1 MNCVKCK
8 KAIPED
14 AIFCP
19 YCGKKQQ
26 SEKKKKKKR
35 ANGTG
40 SVIRKPGN
48 RSKPW
53 EAQKSGVYIGAY
65 ATKYEAEQALL
76 RLADLPASETL
87 NLTFEQVYE
96 KWLPVHSRTLTE
108 SGIAGYKFAFSKCE
122 ALHGKVFRRLRT
134 SDFQQVILEAES
146 KGFSKSS
153 CGKIMQLLGQ
163 LSKWA
168 IQEEICHTNYAQ
180 FVVVTAQQK
189 STKQP
194 FTPEQIEAILKST
207 EPAAQI
213 AAILIATGCRPNE
226 LFAAATAEAQETYF
240 VSGSKTEAGKNRIIP
255 VAAFGLDAYQSLRA
269 AAIESGCEKLIGAYS
284 GNKNYQSFYKKDWQ
298 RLMESLCIENMTPY
312 NCRHTFVTMAVQSGV
327 KPEILQKIIGHAD
340 YNTTIGVYT
349 HLQINEILQEAKKLT
364 VTDTLQTQETKTK

>member
-14 AIFCP
+14 GIFCP

-26 SEKKKKKKR
+26 VEKKKKKKR
-35 ANGTG
+35 ANGSGT
-40 SVIRKPGN
+40 VIRKPGN

-53 EAQKSGVYIGAY
+53 EAQKSGIYVGAY

-76 RLADLPASETL
+76 RLADLPVSETL
-87 NLTFEQVYE
+87 NLTFEQVYQ
-96 KWLPVHSRTLTE
+96 KWFPVHSRTLTE
-108 SGIAGYKFAFSKCE
+108 SGIAGYKFAFSHC
-122 ALHGKVFRRLRT
+122 APLHGKVFRRLRT
-134 SDFQQVILEAES
+134 SDFQQIILEAES

-189 STKQP
+189 STKEP
-194 FTPEQIEAILKST
+194 FTAAQITAILGSPD
-207 EPAAQI
+207 PAAQI
-213 AAILIATGCRPNE
+213 AAILLATGCRPNE
-226 LFAAATAEAQETYF
+226 LFAAATAKAQETYF

-255 VAAFGLDAYQSLRA
+255 VASFGLAAYQSLRA

-284 GNKNYQSFYKKDWQ
+284 GNKNYHGFYNRDWKQ
-298 RLMESLCIENMTPY
+298 LMESLCIEKMTPY

-349 HLQINEILQEAKKLT
+349 HLQINEILQEASKLT
-364 VTDTLQTQETKTK
+364 VTDTLQTQETKLK

>member
-8 KAIPED
+8 KPIPED
-14 AIFCP
+14 GIFCP
-19 YCGKKQQ
+19 YCGKKQRP
-26 SEKKKKKKR
+26 EIKKKKKR
-35 ANGTG
+35 ANGSGT
-40 SVIRKPGN
+40 VIRKPGN

-53 EAQKSGVYIGAY
+53 EAQKSGIYIGAY

-76 RLADLPASETL
+76 RLADLPVSETL
-87 NLTFEQVYE
+87 NLTFEQVYQ
-96 KWLPVHSRTLTE
+96 KWFPVHSRTLTE
-108 SGIAGYKFAFSKCE
+108 SGIAGYKFAFSHC
-122 ALHGKVFRRLRT
+122 APLHGKVFRRLRT
-134 SDFQQVILEAES
+134 SDFQQIILEAES

-189 STKQP
+189 STKEP
-194 FTPEQIEAILKST
+194 FTAAQITAILGSPD
-207 EPAAQI
+207 PAAQI
-213 AAILIATGCRPNE
+213 AAILLATGCRPNE
-226 LFAAATAEAQETYF
+226 LFAAATAKAQETYF

-255 VAAFGLDAYQSLRA
+255 VASFGLAAYQSLHA
-269 AAIESGCEKLIGAYS
+269 AAIESGCEKLIEAYS
-284 GNKNYQSFYKKDWQ
+284 GNKNYDGFYRRDWK
-298 RLMESLCIENMTPY
+298 RLMESLCIEKMTPY

-349 HLQINEILQEAKKLT
+349 HLQINEILQEASKLT
-364 VTDTLQTQETKTK
+364 VTDTLQTQETKPK

>member
-14 AIFCP
+14 GIFCP

-87 NLTFEQVYE
+87 NLTFKQVYE

-189 STKQP
+189 SAKQP
-194 FTPEQIEAILKST
+194 FAPDQIAAILKSA

-255 VAAFGLDAYQSLRA
+255 VAAFGLSAYQSLRA

-312 NCRHTFVTMAVQSGV
+312 NCRHTFITLAVQSGV

-349 HLQINEILQEAKKLT
+349 HLQKNEILQEALKLT
-364 VTDTLQTQETKTK
+364 VTDTLQTPKTSPV

>member
-76 RLADLPASETL
+76 RLADLPVSETL
-87 NLTFEQVYE
+87 NLTFEQVYQ

-122 ALHGKVFRRLRT
+122 MLHGKVFRRLRT

-189 STKQP
+189 STKEP
-194 FTPEQIEAILKST
+194 FTAAQITAILGSP

-213 AAILIATGCRPNE
+213 AAILLATGCRPNE

-255 VAAFGLDAYQSLRA
+255 VAAFGLSAYQSLRA

-284 GNKNYQSFYKKDWQ
+284 GNKNYHSFYKKDWQ
-298 RLMESLCIENMTPY
+298 RLMESLCIENMAPY
-312 NCRHTFVTMAVQSGV
+312 NCRHTFVTLAVQSGV

-349 HLQINEILQEAKKLT
+349 HLQKNEILQEALKLT
-364 VTDTLQTQETKTK
+364 ITDTLQTPKTSPV

>member
-8 KAIPED
+8 KTIPED

-87 NLTFEQVYE
+87 NLTFKQVYE

-194 FTPEQIEAILKST
+194 FTPDQIEAILKST

-255 VAAFGLDAYQSLRA
+255 VAAFGLPAYQSLRA
-269 AAIESGCEKLIGAYS
+269 AAIESGCEKLINAYS
-284 GNKNYQSFYKKDWQ
+284 GNKNYDGFYRRDWK

-349 HLQINEILQEAKKLT
+349 HLQINEILQEASKLT
-364 VTDTLQTQETKTK
+364 VTDTLQTQETKAK

>member
-8 KAIPED
+8 KTIPED
-14 AIFCP
+14 GIFCP

-26 SEKKKKKKR
+26 PEKKKKKKR
-35 ANGTG
+35 ANGSGT
-40 SVIRKPGN
+40 VIRKPGN

-53 EAQKSGVYIGAY
+53 EAQKSGIYVGAY

-76 RLADLPASETL
+76 RLADLPISETL
-87 NLTFEQVYE
+87 NLTFEQVYQ
-96 KWLPVHSRTLTE
+96 KWLPVHARSLTQ
-108 SGIAGYKFAFSKCE
+108 SGIAGYKFAFSHC
-122 ALHGKVFRRLRT
+122 APLHGKVFRRLRT

-189 STKQP
+189 STKEP
-194 FTPEQIEAILKST
+194 FTAAQMTAILGSPD
-207 EPAAQI
+207 PAAQI
-213 AAILIATGCRPNE
+213 AAILLATGCRPNE
-226 LFAAATAEAQETYF
+226 LFAAATAKSQETYF

-255 VAAFGLDAYQSLRA
+255 VAAFGLSAYQSLRA

-284 GNKNYQSFYKKDWQ
+284 GNKNYHGFYNRDWKQ
-298 RLMESLCIENMTPY
+298 LMESLGIEKMSPY
-312 NCRHTFVTMAVQSGV
+312 NCRHTYATLAVQAGV
-327 KPEILQKIIGHAD
+327 KPEILQKILGHKD
-340 YNTTIGVYT
+340 YSTTIDVYT
-349 HLQINEILQEAKKLT
+349 HLQINEILQEASKLA
-364 VTDTLQTQETKTK
+364 VTDTLQTQETKPR

>member
-180 FVVVTAQQK
+180 FVVVTAKQK
-189 STKQP
+189 ATRQP
-194 FTPEQIEAILKST
+194 FTAAQIAAILSSSD
-207 EPAAQI
+207 PAAQI

-327 KPEILQKIIGHAD
+327 KPEILQKILGHRD
-340 YNTTIGVYT
+340 YSTTIDVYT
-349 HLQINEILQEAKKLT
+349 HLQKNEILQEASKLT
-364 VTDTLQTQETKTK
+364 VADTLQTQETKAK

>member
-8 KAIPED
+8 KPIPED
-14 AIFCP
+14 GIFCP

-26 SEKKKKKKR
+26 QEKKKKKKR
-35 ANGTG
+35 ANGSGT
-40 SVIRKPGN
+40 VIRKPGN

-53 EAQKSGVYIGAY
+53 EAQKSGIYVGAY

-76 RLADLPASETL
+76 RLADLPVSETL

-96 KWLPVHSRTLTE
+96 KWFPVHSRTLTE
-108 SGIAGYKFAFSKCE
+108 SGIAGYKFAFSHC
-122 ALHGKVFRRLRT
+122 APLHSKVFRRLRT

-189 STKQP
+189 STKEP
-194 FTPEQIEAILKST
+194 FTAAQMTAILSSP

-213 AAILIATGCRPNE
+213 AAILLATGCRPNE
-226 LFAAATAEAQETYF
+226 LFAAATAKSQETYF

-255 VAAFGLDAYQSLRA
+255 VAAFGLAAYQSLRA

-284 GNKNYQSFYKKDWQ
+284 GNKNYRGFYERDWK
-298 RLMESLCIENMTPY
+298 RLMESLCIEKMTPY

-349 HLQINEILQEAKKLT
+349 HLQINEILQEASKLT
-364 VTDTLQTQETKTK
+364 VTDTLQTPKTSPV

>member
-87 NLTFEQVYE
+87 NLTFAQVYE

-122 ALHGKVFRRLRT
+122 TLHGKVFRRLRT

-194 FTPEQIEAILKST
+194 FTTDQIEAILKST

-213 AAILIATGCRPNE
+213 AAILLATGCRPNE

-255 VAAFGLDAYQSLRA
+255 VAAFGLSAYQSLRS

-284 GNKNYQSFYKKDWQ
+284 GNKNYHSFYKKDWQ
-298 RLMESLCIENMTPY
+298 RLMESLCIENMAPY
-312 NCRHTFVTMAVQSGV
+312 NCRHTFVTLAVQSGV

-349 HLQINEILQEAKKLT
+349 HLQKNEILQEALKLT
-364 VTDTLQTQETKTK
+364 ITDTLQTPKTSPV

>member
-14 AIFCP
+14 GIFCP

-26 SEKKKKKKR
+26 VEKKKKKKR
-35 ANGTG
+35 ANGSGT
-40 SVIRKPGN
+40 VIRKPGN

-53 EAQKSGVYIGAY
+53 EAQKSGIYVGAY

-76 RLADLPASETL
+76 RLADLPVSETL
-87 NLTFEQVYE
+87 NLTFGQVYE
-96 KWLPVHSRTLTE
+96 KWFPVHSRTLTE
-108 SGIAGYKFAFSKCE
+108 SGIAGYKFAFSHC
-122 ALHGKVFRRLRT
+122 APLHGKVFRRLRT
-134 SDFQQVILEAES
+134 SDFQQIILEAES

-189 STKQP
+189 STKEP
-194 FTPEQIEAILKST
+194 FTAAQITAILGSPD
-207 EPAAQI
+207 PAAQI
-213 AAILIATGCRPNE
+213 AAILLATGCRPNE
-226 LFAAATAEAQETYF
+226 LFAAATAQAQETYF

-255 VAAFGLDAYQSLRA
+255 VAAFGLAAYQSLRA
-269 AAIESGCEKLIGAYS
+269 AAIENGCKRLIDAYVGS
-284 GNKNYQSFYKKDWQ
+284 KNYNSFYKRDWQ
-298 RLMESLCIENMTPY
+298 RLMESLSIEKMTPY
-312 NCRHTFVTMAVQSGV
+312 NCRHTFTTMAVQSGM
-327 KPEILQKIIGHAD
+327 KPEILQKILGHTD
-340 YNTTIGVYT
+340 YSTTIGVYT
-349 HLQINEILQEAKKLT
+349 HLKKNEILQEVEKLA
-364 VTDTLQTQETKTK
+364 VTDTLQTQKIESK

>member
-14 AIFCP
+14 GIFCP

-26 SEKKKKKKR
+26 PEKKKKKKR
-35 ANGTG
+35 ANGSGT
-40 SVIRKPGN
+40 VIRKPGN

-53 EAQKSGVYIGAY
+53 EAQKSGIYVGAY

-76 RLADLPASETL
+76 RLADLPVSETL

-96 KWLPVHSRTLTE
+96 KWFPVHSRTLTE
-108 SGIAGYKFAFSKCE
+108 SGIAGYKFAFSHC
-122 ALHGKVFRRLRT
+122 APLHSKVFRRLRT

-194 FTPEQIEAILKST
+194 FTPDQIEAILKST

-255 VAAFGLDAYQSLRA
+255 VAAFGLPAYQSLRA
-269 AAIESGCEKLIGAYS
+269 ASIESGCERLIDAYVGS
-284 GNKNYQSFYKKDWQ
+284 KKYDSFYKRDWK
-298 RLMESLCIENMTPY
+298 RLMESLSIEKMTPY

-349 HLQINEILQEAKKLT
+349 HLQINEILQEASKLT
-364 VTDTLQTQETKTK
+364 VTDTLQTQETKPK

>member
-8 KAIPED
+8 KTIPED
-14 AIFCP
+14 GIFCP

-26 SEKKKKKKR
+26 LEKKKKKKR

-76 RLADLPASETL
+76 RLADLPVSETL
-87 NLTFEQVYE
+87 NLTFAQVYE

-122 ALHGKVFRRLRT
+122 MLHGKVFRRLRT

-194 FTPEQIEAILKST
+194 FTPDQIEAILKST

-213 AAILIATGCRPNE
+213 ASILLATGCRPNE

-240 VSGSKTEAGKNRIIP
+240 ISGSKTEAGKNRIIP
-255 VAAFGLDAYQSLRA
+255 VAPFGLSAYQSLRA
-269 AAIESGCEKLIGAYS
+269 AAIERGCEKLVEAYS
-284 GNKNYQSFYKKDWQ
+284 GHKNYRGFYERDWK

-312 NCRHTFVTMAVQSGV
+312 NCRHTFVTLAVQSGV

-349 HLQINEILQEAKKLT
+349 HLQLNEILQEASKLT
-364 VTDTLQTQETKTK
+364 VTDTLQTQETKPK

>member
-87 NLTFEQVYE
+87 NLTFKQVYE
-96 KWLPVHSRTLTE
+96 KWLPVHSRSITS
-108 SGIAGYKFAFSKCE
+108 SGVEGYEFAFSHCQDLKN
-122 ALHGKVFRRLRT
+122 KVFRRLRT
-134 SDFQQVILEAES
+134 SDFQQVILEMEG
-146 KGFSKSS
+146 KGLSKSS
-153 CGKIMQLLGQ
+153 CEKVVQLFGQ

-168 IQEEICHTNYAQ
+168 IQEEICQTNYAT
-180 FVVVTAQQK
+180 FVVVTAKQK
-189 STKQP
+189 ATRQP
-194 FTPEQIEAILKST
+194 FTAAQIAAILSSPD
-207 EPAAQI
+207 PAAQI

-255 VAAFGLDAYQSLRA
+255 VAAFGLPAYQSLRA
-269 AAIESGCEKLIGAYS
+269 AAIESGCEKLINAYS
-284 GNKNYQSFYKKDWQ
+284 GNKNYDGFYRRDWK

-364 VTDTLQTQETKTK
+364 VTDTLQTPKNSPV

>member
-14 AIFCP
+14 GIFCP

-26 SEKKKKKKR
+26 PEKKKKKKR
-35 ANGTG
+35 ANGSGT
-40 SVIRKPGN
+40 VIRKPGN

-53 EAQKSGVYIGAY
+53 EAQKSGIYVGAY

-96 KWLPVHSRTLTE
+96 KWFPVHSRTLTE

-122 ALHGKVFRRLRT
+122 MLHDKVFRRLRT

-213 AAILIATGCRPNE
+213 AAILLATGCRPNE

-240 VSGSKTEAGKNRIIP
+240 ISGSKTEAGKNRIIP
-255 VAAFGLDAYQSLRA
+255 VAAFGLSAYQSLHA
-269 AAIESGCEKLIGAYS
+269 AAIESGCEKLVEAYS
-284 GNKNYQSFYKKDWQ
+284 GHKNYRGFYERDWK

-312 NCRHTFVTMAVQSGV
+312 NCRHTFVTLAVQSGV

-349 HLQINEILQEAKKLT
+349 HLQLNEILQEASKLT
-364 VTDTLQTQETKTK
+364 VTDTLQTQETKPK

>member
-8 KAIPED
+8 KPIPED
-14 AIFCP
+14 GIFCP

-26 SEKKKKKKR
+26 QEKKKKKKR
-35 ANGTG
+35 ANGSGT
-40 SVIRKPGN
+40 VIRKPGN

-53 EAQKSGVYIGAY
+53 EAQKSGIYVGAY

-76 RLADLPASETL
+76 RLADLPVSETL
-87 NLTFEQVYE
+87 NLTFKQVYE

-122 ALHGKVFRRLRT
+122 MLHGKVFRRLRT

-269 AAIESGCEKLIGAYS
+269 AAIESGCEKLINAYS
-284 GNKNYQSFYKKDWQ
+284 GNKNYDGFYRRDWK

-349 HLQINEILQEAKKLT
+349 HLQKNEILQEALKLT
-364 VTDTLQTQETKTK
+364 VTDTLQTPKNSPV

>member
-14 AIFCP
+14 AIFCS

-87 NLTFEQVYE
+87 NLTFKQVYE

-194 FTPEQIEAILKST
+194 FTPDQIAAILSSPD
-207 EPAAQI
+207 PAAQI

-255 VAAFGLDAYQSLRA
+255 VAAFGLPAYQSLRA
-269 AAIESGCEKLIGAYS
+269 AAIESGCEKLINAYS
-284 GNKNYQSFYKKDWQ
+284 GNKNYDGFYRRDWM

-312 NCRHTFVTMAVQSGV
+312 NCRHTYATLAVQSGV
-327 KPEILQKIIGHAD
+327 KPEILQKILGHTD
-340 YNTTIGVYT
+340 YSTTVGVYT
-349 HLQINEILQEAKKLT
+349 HLQKNEILQEALKLT
-364 VTDTLQTQETKTK
+364 VTDTLQTPKNSPV

>member
-14 AIFCP
+14 GVFCP

-122 ALHGKVFRRLRT
+122 QLHGKVFRRLRT

-194 FTPEQIEAILKST
+194 FTPDQIEAILKST

-255 VAAFGLDAYQSLRA
+255 VAAFGLAAYQSLRA

-312 NCRHTFVTMAVQSGV
+312 NCRHTFITLAVQSGV

-349 HLQINEILQEAKKLT
+349 HLQKNEILQEALKLT
-364 VTDTLQTQETKTK
+364 VTDTLQTPKTSPV

>member
-8 KAIPED
+8 KPIPED
-14 AIFCP
+14 GIFCP
-19 YCGKKQQ
+19 YCGKKQRP
-26 SEKKKKKKR
+26 EIKKKKKR
-35 ANGTG
+35 ANGSGT
-40 SVIRKPGN
+40 VIRKPGN

-53 EAQKSGVYIGAY
+53 EAQKSGIYIGAY

-76 RLADLPASETL
+76 RLADLPVSETL
-87 NLTFEQVYE
+87 NLTFEQVYQ
-96 KWLPVHSRTLTE
+96 KWFPVHSRTLTE
-108 SGIAGYKFAFSKCE
+108 SGIAGYKFAFSHC
-122 ALHGKVFRRLRT
+122 APLHGKVFRRLRT
-134 SDFQQVILEAES
+134 SDFQQIILEAES

-189 STKQP
+189 STKEP
-194 FTPEQIEAILKST
+194 FTAAQITAILGSSD
-207 EPAAQI
+207 PAAQI
-213 AAILIATGCRPNE
+213 AAILLATGCRPNE
-226 LFAAATAEAQETYF
+226 LFAAATAEAHETYF

-255 VAAFGLDAYQSLRA
+255 VASFGLAAYQSLRA

-284 GNKNYQSFYKKDWQ
+284 GNKNYDGFYRRDWK
-298 RLMESLCIENMTPY
+298 RLMESLCIEKMTPY

-349 HLQINEILQEAKKLT
+349 HLQINEILQEASKLT
-364 VTDTLQTQETKTK
+364 VTDTLQTQETKPR

>member
-8 KAIPED
+8 KDIPED

-87 NLTFEQVYE
+87 NLTFKQVYE
-96 KWLPVHSRTLTE
+96 KWLPVHFRTLTE

-194 FTPEQIEAILKST
+194 FTPDQIEAILKST

-240 VSGSKTEAGKNRIIP
+240 ISGSKTEAGKNRIIP
-255 VAAFGLDAYQSLRA
+255 VAAFGLSAYQSLRA

-349 HLQINEILQEAKKLT
+349 HLQINEILQEALKLT
-364 VTDTLQTQETKTK
+364 VTDTLQTPKTSPV

>member
-14 AIFCP
+14 GIFCP

-26 SEKKKKKKR
+26 PEKKKKKKR
-35 ANGTG
+35 ANGSGT
-40 SVIRKPGN
+40 VIRKPGN

-53 EAQKSGVYIGAY
+53 EAQKSGIYVGAY

-76 RLADLPASETL
+76 RLADLPVSETL

-96 KWLPVHSRTLTE
+96 KWFPVHSRTLTE
-108 SGIAGYKFAFSKCE
+108 SGIAGYKFAFSHC
-122 ALHGKVFRRLRT
+122 APLHSKVFRRLRT
-134 SDFQQVILEAES
+134 SDFQQIILEAES

-180 FVVVTAQQK
+180 FVVITAQQK
-189 STKQP
+189 STKEP
-194 FTPEQIEAILKST
+194 FTAAQITAILGSPD
-207 EPAAQI
+207 PAAQI
-213 AAILIATGCRPNE
+213 AAILLATGCRPNE
-226 LFAAATAEAQETYF
+226 LFAAATAKAQETYF

-255 VAAFGLDAYQSLRA
+255 VAAFGLPAYQSLRA

-298 RLMESLCIENMTPY
+298 RLMESLCIEKMTPY
-312 NCRHTFVTMAVQSGV
+312 NCRHTFATMAVQSGV

-349 HLQINEILQEAKKLT
+349 HLQINEILQEASKLT
-364 VTDTLQTQETKTK
+364 VTDTLQTQETKPK

>member
-8 KAIPED
+8 KTIPED
-14 AIFCP
+14 GIFCP

-26 SEKKKKKKR
+26 PEKKKKKKR
-35 ANGTG
+35 ANGSGT
-40 SVIRKPGN
+40 VIRKPGN

-53 EAQKSGVYIGAY
+53 EAQKSGIYIGAY

-76 RLADLPASETL
+76 RLTDLRVSETL

-108 SGIAGYKFAFSKCE
+108 SGIRGYKFAFSKCE
-122 ALHGKVFRRLRT
+122 PLHSKVFRRLRT

-153 CGKIMQLLGQ
+153 CGKIMQLFGQ

-189 STKQP
+189 STKEP
-194 FTPEQIEAILKST
+194 FTAAQMTAILGSPD
-207 EPAAQI
+207 PAAQI
-213 AAILIATGCRPNE
+213 AAILLATGCRPNE
-226 LFAAATAEAQETYF
+226 LFAATTAEAQETYF

-255 VAAFGLDAYQSLRA
+255 VAAFGLPAYQSLRA
-269 AAIESGCEKLIGAYS
+269 AAIENGCEKLIGAYS
-284 GNKNYQSFYKKDWQ
+284 GNKNYGKFYRCDWQ
-298 RLMESLCIENMTPY
+298 TLMKSLCIEKMTPY
-312 NCRHTFVTMAVQSGV
+312 NCRHTFVTLAVQSGV

-340 YNTTIGVYT
+340 YSTTVGVYT
-349 HLQINEILQEAKKLT
+349 HLQKNEILQEAAKLT
-364 VTDTLQTQETKTK
+364 VTDTLQTQETKPK

>member
-14 AIFCP
+14 GIFCP

-26 SEKKKKKKR
+26 QEKKKKKKR

-87 NLTFEQVYE
+87 NLTFAQVYE

-122 ALHGKVFRRLRT
+122 MLHGKVFRRLRT

-194 FTPEQIEAILKST
+194 FTTDQIEAILKST

-255 VAAFGLDAYQSLRA
+255 VAAFGLAAYQSLRA
-269 AAIESGCEKLIGAYS
+269 AAIESGCEKLINAYS
-284 GNKNYQSFYKKDWQ
+284 GNKNYDGFYRRDWK

-312 NCRHTFVTMAVQSGV
+312 NCRHTFVTLAVQSGV

-349 HLQINEILQEAKKLT
+349 HLQKNEILQEASKLT
-364 VTDTLQTQETKTK
+364 VTDTLQTPKNSPV